1 MKVFYTPAINGQY
14 DFRAQR
20 RMNDRTDSE
29 AYAIVEQMLGESG
42 TEALDRDGYVKV
54 KDINP
59 DGETKGYWTY
69 QQDDL

>member
-14 DFRAQR
+14 DFKAQR
-20 RMNDRTDSE
+20 RMNDRTDAE

-42 TEALDRDGYVKV
+42 TIRLDQYGSVKVLDR
-54 KDINP
+54 NP
-59 DGETKGYWTY
+59 DGEVKGYWTY